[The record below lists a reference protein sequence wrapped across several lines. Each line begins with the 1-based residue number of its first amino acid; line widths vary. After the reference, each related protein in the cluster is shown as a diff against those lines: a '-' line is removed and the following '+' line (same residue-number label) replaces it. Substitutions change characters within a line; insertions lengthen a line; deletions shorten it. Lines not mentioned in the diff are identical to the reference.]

1 MLFFYC
7 YYILQKREFMKKDY
21 ARFTLRLSKSMLYKL
36 GVISQHNTRTKNK
49 EIEHLLNRHIAEYER
64 LYGEI
69 R

>member
-1 MLFFYC
+1 
-7 YYILQKREFMKKDY
+7 MKKDY

-49 EIEHLLNRHIAEYER
+49 EIEHLLIRHIAEYER
-64 LYGEI
+64 LYGVI